1 MHQLRLVCRL
11 FHSSA
16 VCSNI
21 QRYCDKLC
29 VSQTAHIVLLWY
41 TLCHKQHITNWKYAE
56 TESSCRSS
64 LITNTVTHQESHRY
78 RIFVALMLFGCHSL
92 TISMLCWSTKHH
104 HHVAEFLTT
113 TTMTRTT
120 QLLVDRVMQHI
131 VTSTSTHQPQLMHTL
146 MLLSILSHT
155 AKEELFFRQA
165 NFTHTNLEI

>member
-1 MHQLRLVCRL
+1 M
-11 FHSSA
+11 
-16 VCSNI
+16 
-21 QRYCDKLC
+21 
-29 VSQTAHIVLLWY
+29 SQTAHHQLKMPFSHDLYVVLINK
-41 TLCHKQHITNWKYAE
+41 TSSSRCRYAE

-104 HHVAEFLTT
+104 RHVEEFLTT

-131 VTSTSTHQPQLMHTL
+131 VMSTSTHQPQLMHTL

-155 AKEELFFRQA
+155 ANEELFFRQA